1 MKRRFYALML
11 VVAML
16 AMTLVGCGSDTTDTT
31 NTTNEPNIETNTEV
45 DEPVEDVVTDVP
57 TEEPIETPS
66 VDEPTEDVVVE
77 DGEDYPFS
85 YESTWVFPEGM
96 TGETTKFVF
105 ANDETWSLNYTHY
118 VNNDGNEMNFLW
130 EGPVAL
136 GKQATLNGK
145 TLFLWGENNNYELSA
160 WTSGYTSE
168 DYAQCI
174 DLPKETWISYADDV
188 VPYEENGY
196 YNVEITD
203 TTIEVTFKVL
213 GNGYE
218 GYNYYIIDTTNEIC
232 YQFAYL
238 ENIEIYDDTRAMNVI
253 NSISYWSEYELEE
266 TTNN

>member
-1 MKRRFYALML
+1 MKKRITSLIL
-11 VVAML
+11 VVAMV

-118 VNNDGNEMNFLW
+118 EDNNGNEMNFVW
-130 EGPVAL
+130 ESPVTL
-136 GKQATLNGK
+136 GEQAVSDGRNLVLLEQNRNYQFRAVTFGYS
-145 TLFLWGENNNYELSA
+145 EN
-160 WTSGYTSE
+160 
-168 DYAQCI
+168 DAQCI

-188 VPYEENGY
+188 VPYVENSF

-253 NSISYWSEYELEE
+253 NSISYWEEYSTES
-266 TTNN
+266 TNN